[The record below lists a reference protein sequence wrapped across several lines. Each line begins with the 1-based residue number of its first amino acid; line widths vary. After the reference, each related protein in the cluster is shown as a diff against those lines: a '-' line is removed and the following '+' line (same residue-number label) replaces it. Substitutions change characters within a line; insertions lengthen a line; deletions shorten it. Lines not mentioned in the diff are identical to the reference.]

1 MRASSARLLHS
12 TVRLT
17 ELAFPDTGVMVS
29 RTRLPFVH
37 LDNLISFAKADRD
50 GRVDAWFAG
59 YLPDEVVLLFF
70 RAGELVN
77 AGAIRPEI
85 RCVLPVDA
93 ALDRLRSEPERGEG
107 VYARAPARQLD
118 WMWASCAAPAQL
130 RFVNERDPERLFP
143 VLTGEN
149 FSGVVELISAGRVNY
164 LEFVSGRYAS
174 GYFSGRAEG
183 RPVVEHVESLFRV
196 SEPGPAPDIA
206 ASTFAPSGPM
216 PTQATAA
223 QRQGYQA
230 LYRRFAD
237 AVRREWPEDGPRHV
251 ARAAARVQEDFPAFA
266 TLAGTTGAPAAT
278 VDELNEGF
286 AVWARMVLEDLEVVM
301 PGAAVRLLRE
311 ETREQRYVLQA
322 AGFYGRL
329 PWSVEW

>member
-12 TVRLT
+12 TVRLAG
-17 ELAFPDTGVMVS
+17 LAFPSTGIMVP

-59 YLPDEVVLLFF
+59 YLPDEIVLLFF

-77 AGAIRPEI
+77 AGAIRPET
-85 RCVLPVDA
+85 RCVLPVEA
-93 ALDRLRSEPERGEG
+93 ALERLRSEPERGEG
-107 VYARAPARQLD
+107 VYARAPATQLD
-118 WMWASCAAPAQL
+118 WMWASCAAPAEL
-130 RFVNERDPERLFP
+130 RFVNEREPERLFP

-149 FSGVVELISAGRVNY
+149 FSGIVELISGGRVNY

-174 GYFSGRAEG
+174 GYFSGREEG
-183 RPVVEHVESLFRV
+183 QPVVEYIESLFRV
-196 SEPGPAPDIA
+196 TGPGPAPDIA
-206 ASTFAPSGPM
+206 ASTFALCGPM

-230 LYRRFAD
+230 LYRRFAE
-237 AVRREWPEDGPRHV
+237 AVSREWPGDGPRHV
-251 ARAAARVQEDFPAFA
+251 ARVAALVQEDYPAFA
-266 TLAGTTGAPAAT
+266 TLAGASGAPAAT
-278 VDELNEGF
+278 ADELNEGF
-286 AVWARMVLEDLEVVM
+286 AVWARTVLEDLEVVM
-301 PGAAVRLLRE
+301 PGAAIRLLRE
-311 ETREQRYVLQA
+311 ETREQRYMLQA